1 MPDVCEQ
8 TYVKGPDRICAHYFC
23 FYAEVRKKKNN
34 NNNICGCMQNNFESI
49 ITNNL
54 AHEMKKNNFLT
65 FI

>member
-1 MPDVCEQ
+1 MFVNKLMSKGQ
-8 TYVKGPDRICAHYFC
+8 TESVHIISVSMQKF
-23 FYAEVRKKKNN
+23 VKKKN